1 LKQNLN
7 YAIIKIDF
15 KIIEGGKYKLNY
27 TE

>member
-15 KIIEGGKYKLNY
+15 KIIEGGKYKLSY